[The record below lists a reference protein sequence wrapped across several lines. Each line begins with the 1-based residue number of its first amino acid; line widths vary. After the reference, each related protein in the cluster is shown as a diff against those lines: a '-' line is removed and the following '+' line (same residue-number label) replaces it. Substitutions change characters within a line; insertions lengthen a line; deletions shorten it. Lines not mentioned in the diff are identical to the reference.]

1 MSNASDLTCPVC
13 GNHVGEESAVCEV
26 CGFNLVGATQVFQAV
41 SDDAAVPTPEPEA
54 PPVKPVLQ
62 VVKGPLMGATFQV
75 EKDTILG
82 RDPKA
87 TIFLND
93 MTVSRKHARI
103 TIEDGKAT
111 LDDLGSLNGTWV
123 DGAIVTHADLSDG
136 ATVQIGTFSM
146 VFRLVE
152 EA

>member
-75 EKDTILG
+75 EKDTTVDLEEM
-82 RDPKA
+82 KA
-87 TIFLND
+87 
-93 MTVSRKHARI
+93 VSDEHWAAYA
-103 TIEDGKAT
+103 ELAEFC
-111 LDDLGSLNGTWV
+111 
-123 DGAIVTHADLSDG
+123 APA
-136 ATVQIGTFSM
+136 Q
-146 VFRLVE
+146 
-152 EA
+152 